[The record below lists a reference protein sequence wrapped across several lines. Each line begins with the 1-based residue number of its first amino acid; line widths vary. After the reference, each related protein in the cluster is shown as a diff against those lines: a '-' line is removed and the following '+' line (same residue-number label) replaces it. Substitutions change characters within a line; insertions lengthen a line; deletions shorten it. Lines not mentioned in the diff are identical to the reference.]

1 MNTEQREEM
10 KKRYDD
16 VIQALVG
23 LRDADGLWPPL
34 LEKEKTIQGWIDH
47 CSELIDFL
55 SIYQQG
61 GE

>member
-1 MNTEQREEM
+1 MSKEQREEM

-23 LRDADGLWPPL
+23 LRDSKGLWPPL

-47 CSELIDFL
+47 CSEM
-55 SIYQQG
+55 SRVVS
-61 GE
+61 E